1 MSGNELNH
9 ANYGVQ
15 GIQSLRCFMEKV
27 SSQRLHY
34 TWSSRGQFLVLGREL
49 STQFESGREASEGQ
63 REGWPKPLECIRV
76 QPVGSTL

>member
-9 ANYGVQ
+9 ANYCVQ

-34 TWSSRGQFLVLGREL
+34 IWSSRGQFLVLGREL
-49 STQFESGREASEGQ
+49 PTQFESGREASEGQ